1 MSAPALNTEQ
11 LCPEKKGL
19 RRDMKSRHLMMISIG
34 GTIGTGLFMG
44 SGQTISQAGPLGA
57 ILAYMAGGFIMYMV
71 LLCLAELTV
80 AMPVSGSFQTYASRF
95 ISPGAGFTTG
105 WLYWINWAICIAA
118 DFTAAG
124 IIMHAW
130 FPQVE
135 TWIWCGIFAV
145 ALALLNIISVKA
157 YGEAEFWFASIKVA
171 AIVGFIIAGAGLMF
185 GFTGH
190 EGAIGLSNFTTSTT
204 NGEGGLF
211 PKGFQTVFLAM
222 IAVVY
227 SFQGAELVGIA
238 AGECEDPGKT
248 VPRVIR
254 GIAVRIVLF
263 YILAIFV
270 LAGTI
275 PWTEAGVLESP
286 FAHVYGRIGIPI
298 AQGIMS
304 FVVLTSALS
313 AGNSALYACS
323 RLLWSM
329 SKEGLAPSWL
339 GKLNSRGVPFNGVLI
354 TLILACMSLL
364 TEEFAADTV
373 YLWLMSSTGLTGC
386 LIWVIIAWCQINFRK
401 EFLKLG
407 GNLKDLVFRTPLY
420 PIVPALA
427 IILNLGVIISLYFD
441 ESQRIVLYTGF
452 PVLIGIYLYYLL
464 FLNKKSAELSTQP
477 KVN

>member
-1 MSAPALNTEQ
+1 MSNPSINLEQ

-19 RRDMKSRHLMMISIG
+19 KRDMKSRHLMMISIG

-57 ILAYMAGGFIMYMV
+57 ILAYLVGGFIMYMV

-80 AMPVSGSFQTYASRF
+80 AMPVSGSFQSYASRF

-124 IIMHAW
+124 IIMNNW

-135 TWIWCGIFAV
+135 TWIWCGIFAI

-171 AIVGFIIAGAGLMF
+171 AIVGFIIAGAGLIF

-190 EGAIGLSNFTTSTT
+190 EGAIGLSNFGAST
-204 NGEGGLF
+204 ESGLF
-211 PKGFQTVFLAM
+211 PKGFQAVFLTM

-238 AGECEDPGKT
+238 AGECENPGKN
-248 VPRVIR
+248 VPRVIS
-254 GIAVRIVLF
+254 GITVRIVVF
-263 YILAIFV
+263 YVLAMIV

-286 FAHVYGRIGIPI
+286 FAHVFGRIGMPI
-298 AQGIMS
+298 AMDIMS

-329 SKEGLAPSWL
+329 SKEGLAPAWL
-339 GKLNSRGVPFNGVLI
+339 GKLNTRGVPFNGVLI

-364 TEEFAADTV
+364 TERFAADTV

-386 LIWVIIAWCQINFRK
+386 LIWVIIAWCQLNFRK
-401 EFLKLG
+401 EYERLG
-407 GNLKDLVFRTPLY
+407 GNIKDLVFRTPMY
-420 PIVPALA
+420 PLVPILA
-427 IILNLGVIISLYFD
+427 IVLNVGVIISLYFD
-441 ESQRIVLYTGF
+441 ESQRIVLYTGIPALF
-452 PVLIGIYLYYLL
+452 GIYLYYLM
-464 FLNKKSAELSTQP
+464 FLSKKRQQVSGQP

>member
-1 MSAPALNTEQ
+1 MESKVNLEQ

-19 RRDMKSRHLMMISIG
+19 KRDMKSRHLMMISIG
-34 GTIGTGLFMG
+34 GTIGTGLFLG
-44 SGQTISQAGPLGA
+44 SGQTISQAGPFGA
-57 ILAYMAGGFIMYMV
+57 ILAYAVGGFIMYLV
-71 LLCLAELTV
+71 LLCLAELSV
-80 AMPVSGSFQTYASRF
+80 AMPVSGSFQSYASRF
-95 ISPGAGFTTG
+95 ISPSAGFTTG

-124 IIMHAW
+124 IIMHNW
-130 FPQVE
+130 FPQIE
-135 TWIWCGIFAV
+135 TWIWCAIFAV

-171 AIVGFIIAGAGLMF
+171 AIVGFIIAGAGLIF

-190 EGAIGLSNFTTSTT
+190 EGAIGLTNFNT
-204 NGEGGLF
+204 GAAGLF
-211 PKGFQTVFLAM
+211 PKGFQAVFLTM

-238 AGECEDPGKT
+238 AGECENPGKN
-248 VPRVIR
+248 VPRVIS
-254 GIAVRIVLF
+254 GITVRIIMF
-263 YILAIFV
+263 YVIAMIV

-286 FAHVYGRIGIPI
+286 FAHVFGRLGLPI
-298 AQGIMS
+298 AQDIMS

-329 SKEGLAPSWL
+329 SKEGLAPAWL
-339 GKLNSRGVPFNGVLI
+339 GKLNSRGVPFNGVLL

-386 LIWVIIAWCQINFRK
+386 LIWIIIAWCQIKFRK
-401 EFLKLG
+401 EFTSLG
-407 GNLKDLVFRTPLY
+407 GNPKELIFRTPFY
-420 PIVPALA
+420 PIVPSLA
-427 IILNLGVIISLYFD
+427 IILNLGVIVSLYFD
-441 ESQRIVLYTGF
+441 ESQRIVLYTGI
-452 PVLIGIYLYYLL
+452 PVLAVIYLYYVL
-464 FLNKKSAELSTQP
+464 FLNKKKSLPATQP
-477 KVN
+477 HVN

>member
-1 MSAPALNTEQ
+1 MNSSIVNTEQ

-19 RRDMKSRHLMMISIG
+19 KRDMKSRHLMMISIG

-57 ILAYMAGGFIMYMV
+57 ILAYMVGGLIMYMV

-80 AMPVSGSFQTYASRF
+80 AMPVSGSFQSYASRF

-124 IIMHAW
+124 IIMHNW

-135 TWIWCGIFAV
+135 TWIWCGIFAI

-171 AIVGFIIAGAGLMF
+171 AIVGFIIAGAGLIF

-190 EGAIGLSNFTTSTT
+190 EGAIGLSNFTANT
-204 NGEGGLF
+204 GEGGLF
-211 PKGFQTVFLAM
+211 PKGFQAVFLTM

-238 AGECEDPGKT
+238 AGECENPGKN
-248 VPRVIR
+248 VPRVIS
-254 GIAVRIVLF
+254 GIAVRIILF
-263 YILAIFV
+263 YVLAMFV

-286 FAHVYGRIGIPI
+286 FAHVYDRIGIPV
-298 AQGIMS
+298 AKGIMS

-354 TLILACMSLL
+354 TLVLACMSLL
-364 TEEFAADTV
+364 TERFAADTV

-407 GNLKDLVFRTPLY
+407 GNIKDLVFKTPLY

-441 ESQRIVLYTGF
+441 ESQRIVLYTGI
-452 PVLIGIYLYYLL
+452 PVLAGIYLYYQI
-464 FLNKKSAELSTQP
+464 FLSKRKS
-477 KVN
+477 

>member
-1 MSAPALNTEQ
+1 MEAKVDLKQ

-19 RRDMKSRHLMMISIG
+19 KRDMKSRHLMMISIG
-34 GTIGTGLFMG
+34 GTIGTGLFLG
-44 SGQTISQAGPLGA
+44 SGQTISQAGPFGA
-57 ILAYMAGGFIMYMV
+57 ILAYAVGGFIMYMV
-71 LLCLAELTV
+71 LLCLAELSV
-80 AMPVSGSFQTYASRF
+80 AMPVSGSFQSYASRF

-124 IIMHAW
+124 IIMHNW

-135 TWIWCGIFAV
+135 TWIWCAVFAI

-157 YGEAEFWFASIKVA
+157 YGEAEFWFASIKIA
-171 AIVGFIIAGAGLMF
+171 AIVGFIIAGAGLIF

-190 EGAIGLSNFTTSTT
+190 EGAIGFTNFNTGDS
-204 NGEGGLF
+204 GLF
-211 PKGFQTVFLAM
+211 PKGFQAVFLTM

-238 AGECEDPGKT
+238 AGECEDPGKN

-254 GIAVRIVLF
+254 GITVRIIVF
-263 YILAIFV
+263 YIIAIAV

-275 PWTEAGVLESP
+275 PWAEAGVLESP
-286 FAHVYGRIGIPI
+286 FAHVFGRLGLPV
-298 AQGIMS
+298 AQDIMS

-329 SKEGLAPSWL
+329 SREGLAPL
-339 GKLNSRGVPFNGVLI
+339 GLGRLNSRGVPFNGVLL
-354 TLILACMSLL
+354 TLVVACISLL

-401 EFLKLG
+401 EFTSLG
-407 GNLKDLVFRTPLY
+407 GDLKELIFRTPLY
-420 PIVPALA
+420 PLVPALA
-427 IILNLGVIISLYFD
+427 IILNLGVIVSLYFD
-441 ESQRIVLYTGF
+441 ESQRIVLYTGI
-452 PVLIGIYLYYLL
+452 PVLIVIYLYYML
-464 FLNKKSAELSTQP
+464 FLSKKRKSSPDTQ
-477 KVN
+477 VNVS

>member
-1 MSAPALNTEQ
+1 MNSPVLNTEQ
-11 LCPEKKGL
+11 LCPQKKGL
-19 RRDMKSRHLMMISIG
+19 KREMKSRHLMMISIG

-44 SGQTISQAGPLGA
+44 SGQTISQAGPFGA
-57 ILAYMAGGFIMYMV
+57 ILAYMVGGFIMYMV
-71 LLCLAELTV
+71 LLCLAELAV

-124 IIMHAW
+124 IIMHNW

-135 TWIWCGIFAV
+135 TWIWCGIFAIM
-145 ALALLNIISVKA
+145 LALLNIISVKA

-190 EGAIGLSNFTTSTT
+190 EGAIGLSNFTANT
-204 NGEGGLF
+204 GEDGLF
-211 PKGFQTVFLAM
+211 PKGFQAVFLTM

-238 AGECEDPGKT
+238 AGECENPGKN
-248 VPRVIR
+248 VPRVIS

-263 YILAIFV
+263 YVLAMFV

-286 FAHVYGRIGIPI
+286 FAHVYDRIGIPV
-298 AQGIMS
+298 AKDIMS

-339 GKLNSRGVPFNGVLI
+339 GKINSRGVPFNGVLI
-354 TLILACMSLL
+354 TIVLACMSLL
-364 TEEFAADTV
+364 TERFAADTV

-386 LIWVIIAWCQINFRK
+386 LIWVIIAWCQLNFRQ

-407 GNLKDLVFRTPLY
+407 GNVKDLVFKTPLY
-420 PIVPALA
+420 PIVPVLA

-441 ESQRIVLYTGF
+441 ESQRIVLYTGI
-452 PVLIGIYLYYLL
+452 PVLICIYLYYQF
-464 FLNKKSAELSTQP
+464 FLSKRKSPSIAQP
-477 KVN
+477 K